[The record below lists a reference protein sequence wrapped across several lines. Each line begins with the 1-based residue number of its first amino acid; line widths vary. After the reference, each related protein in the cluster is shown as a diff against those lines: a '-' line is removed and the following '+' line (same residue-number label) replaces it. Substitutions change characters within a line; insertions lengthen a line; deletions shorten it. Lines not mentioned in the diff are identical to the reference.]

1 MSTWLIPG
9 RKPVPTAHSPV
20 VSFRSSLSHSL
31 PLILHLHCRVRLHG
45 RKLLLPIRARQ
56 SDKTDRS
63 RLRLFFWLPTHHSLT
78 HSLTLSLYVSS
89 SRDRCSFH
97 STPSFHSVLFHPPLL
112 TCWFVC
118 LSVIFRPHSPSSP
131 AGCCGRP
138 SASAW
143 MEVPPSLPSLRGP
156 CPFTKGTR
164 WTEDGCRGTR
174 PHSGPRITSG
184 SLLAFP
190 LVPFIACCVNR
201 HPEANPLLGSRPSDR
216 ALKKLLSR
224 RK

>member
-9 RKPVPTAHSPV
+9 RKPVPTAHSSRRFF
-20 VSFRSSLSHSL
+20 SFKSFSLAPSYPSPSL
-31 PLILHLHCRVRLHG
+31 PCTSKFLYG
-45 RKLLLPIRARQ
+45 RKLLLSIRARQ

-78 HSLTLSLYVSS
+78 HSLTLSLYVSFS
-89 SRDRCSFH
+89 HDRCSFH

-143 MEVPPSLPSLRGP
+143 MEMPPSLPPSAV
-156 CPFTKGTR
+156 
-164 WTEDGCRGTR
+164 
-174 PHSGPRITSG
+174 
-184 SLLAFP
+184 LAP
-190 LVPFIACCVNR
+190 
-201 HPEANPLLGSRPSDR
+201 
-216 ALKKLLSR
+216 SR
-224 RK
+224 RGQDGRRMGVEALVLIPVPASLPDPFLPSRSSPSLHAV